1 MKNASSY
8 MPEIELT
15 LNAVK
20 CPLCDFNHNF
30 KVKIEYMEKS
40 VNSQNQEKKYY
51 NFFIAEEKVGENTV
65 KVPIYEIDG
74 YCPKKNSPFRILV
87 NPRIPVD
94 SIPTNFI
101 VTVLS

>member
-1 MKNASSY
+1 MGEA
-8 MPEIELT
+8 EIT

-30 KVKIEYMEKS
+30 KVKIEYQENIINNEK
-40 VNSQNQEKKYY
+40 NFEKKYY
-51 NFFIAEEKVGENTV
+51 NFFIAEEKVGDNIV
-65 KVPIYEIDG
+65 KIPVYEIDG

-87 NPRIPVD
+87 NPKIPVD
-94 SIPTNFI
+94 SIPVNFI

>member
-1 MKNASSY
+1 MKLLRNMS
-8 MPEIELT
+8 EIEVS

-30 KVKIEYMEKS
+30 KVKIEYEDGNNEKAK
-40 VNSQNQEKKYY
+40 NAEKKYY
-51 NFFIAEEKVGENTV
+51 NVFITEEKVGDNV
-65 KVPIYEIDG
+65 IQVPVYEIDG
-74 YCPKKNSPFRILV
+74 YCPKRKSPFRILV